1 MKKKKPILFITLIAF
16 FSCCHQSISFE
27 KTKITNELINQYY
40 AVNYD
45 YPHSLDELLLFKESD
60 SLPQDTP
67 DDERNTLRYLENNAE
82 KITWMLYDSVFQ
94 KQELIVLFKEDTI
107 VHRFNEWRFPCIGF
121 YNDAFVDAYLREPGS
136 LDEFLSFC
144 VHCDSIGHTEDWSF
158 GKCEEV
164 TVSNL
169 QKLKKVFLLQWI
181 IDEDGLFIVIDKDT
195 LWQHHPSIPCDGL
208 SFQPHFYDKDG
219 GYNDSE
225 DLEQSFLFGIRELGK
240 KYKEREKGTFGEIR
254 IVEYDNARGMSPFC
268 GADNKYLKS
277 KWFEDV
283 ERYLEK
289 FAKENDLGR
298 IVFAVP
304 VFETIAKRGL
314 GDLCVK

>member
-1 MKKKKPILFITLIAF
+1 MNNKKTILLFTLMAL
-16 FSCCHQSISFE
+16 FSCCHQSIPFDNT
-27 KTKITNELINQYY
+27 KTTNELINQYY

-45 YPHSLDELLLFKESD
+45 YPHSLDELLLFNNSY
-60 SLPQDTP
+60 SILQDTH
-67 DDERNTLRYLENNAE
+67 DDEIDALCYLENNAE

-208 SFQPHFYDKDG
+208 SFQPHFYDREG

-304 VFETIAKRGL
+304 VFENK
-314 GDLCVK
+314 